1 MFHYIVK
8 RLLFVL
14 PTLLG
19 IITINFF
26 VVQLAPGGPVE
37 QYIANMEGSGD
48 AFMERIGSS
57 QGDFNSGEAQNSL
70 FGSKDGE
77 TKGSRGLS
85 KETLEEI
92 KALYGFDKPI
102 HVRYFE
108 MLKSYIKFDFGDSL
122 FKASSVID
130 LIKQSL
136 PVSITLGLWSSLI
149 IYFVSI
155 PLGIARARKAGSN
168 FDLTSGLIV
177 VIASAIPAFLFA
189 VLLIVLFAGG
199 TYWQIFPLRGLHSIG
214 YETFPLWKQILDYF
228 HHITL
233 PLIAMTIGGF
243 AGLTMLTR
251 NSFLDELGK
260 QYVETAKSKGLSE
273 RAVLYNH
280 VFRNAMLIVISGLP
294 ATFVRM
300 FFAGSLLIETVF
312 SLNGLGLLG
321 FEAAMQRDY
330 PLMFST
336 LYMFTLIGL
345 ITALIGDLTMMKVDP
360 RIEFSS
366 RGKV

>member
-1 MFHYIVK
+1 MFYYVLK
-8 RLLFVL
+8 RLLFVI

-37 QYIANMEGSGD
+37 QYIANMEGGGD

-57 QGDFNSGEAQNSL
+57 QGDFSSSNSTLAG
-70 FGSKDGE
+70 D
-77 TKGSRGLS
+77 KGAENKARRGLS
-85 KETLEEI
+85 PEILEEI
-92 KALYGFDKPI
+92 NILYGFDKPI
-102 HVRYFE
+102 HERYFD
-108 MLKSYIKFDFGDSL
+108 MLKSYIKFDFGESL
-122 FKASSVID
+122 FKASSVMQ
-130 LIKQSL
+130 LIKQSM

-149 IYFVSI
+149 IYCISI
-155 PLGIARARKAGSN
+155 PLGIKRAISAGSR
-168 FDLTSGLIV
+168 FDITSGLIV

-214 YETFPLWKQILDYF
+214 YEEFSFFKQVLDYF
-228 HHITL
+228 HHIAL

-273 RAVLYNH
+273 KAVLYKH

-330 PLMFST
+330 PVMFST

-345 ITALIGDLTMMKVDP
+345 ITTLIGDLTMMKVDP
-360 RIEFSS
+360 RIDFSS